1 MSHLSPTSAVSN
13 VWSAAVASTVT
24 DPTLQN
30 GKNPIALSM
39 VNNSNFPTSTTGN
52 FGNSALAA
60 PFSSMQLP
68 LGPANSL
75 GSNLYATAHTSSSF
89 YPNSTNLVQNP
100 AESVQN
106 DPNNRR
112 LTQLEDESAQR
123 SYSAKS
129 VQQIGAQL
137 LLSQMDVQEQVLQYQ
152 FMLEQCMETLDYQN
166 FILNGQTEELTFL
179 RSRLHQCENIMNTIK
194 QMKKNNP
201 LQQKGSKDSNQL
213 DINFSNIRNP
223 LPLREK
229 SNLPIFNGS
238 ANSSQFQPANQ
249 RYQSIR
255 DRSSNLNRSQS
266 MTPSFPN
273 IFSGNAQITNPL
285 GIFSN

>member
-1 MSHLSPTSAVSN
+1 MSRISPTAAVSN
-13 VWSAAVASTVT
+13 VWSRAAASTVT

-30 GKNPIALSM
+30 GRNPTGLPM
-39 VNNSNFPTSTTGN
+39 VNNPNFPTSTTGN
-52 FGNSALAA
+52 FGNSAPAA

-89 YPNSTNLVQNP
+89 YPNSTNLVQSP
-100 AESVQN
+100 AESAQN
-106 DPNNRR
+106 DANNRR
-112 LTQLEDESAQR
+112 LTQLEDESVQR

-137 LLSQMDVQEQVLQYQ
+137 LQSQMDVQEQVLQYQ

-166 FILNGQTEELTFL
+166 FILNGQAEELTFL
-179 RSRLHQCENIMNTIK
+179 RRRLHQCENIMNTIK

-201 LQQKGSKDSNQL
+201 LQQKGFKDSNQF
-213 DINFSNIRNP
+213 DINVSNIRNP

-238 ANSSQFQPANQ
+238 ANSSQFQPTNQ
-249 RYQSIR
+249 RYQSIK
-255 DRSSNLNRSQS
+255 DRSSNQNRSQN

-273 IFSGNAQITNPL
+273 IFNGNAQITNPL
-285 GIFSN
+285 SIFSN